1 MNRDE
6 VIKRFCELATVVGA
20 HHDHEHAHDC
30 FCSDRPGLFGEFQF
44 NPAII
49 GFIEDAVKQ
58 AMDEGKKIPHWS
70 ED

>member
-1 MNRDE
+1 MNRNE

-30 FCSDRPGLFGEFQF
+30 FCSDRGVPFGGFQF
-44 NPAII
+44 NPQII

-58 AMDEGKKIPHWS
+58 AMDEGKTIPHWTK
-70 ED
+70 D